1 MSTSPSNS
9 RAVVLVVDDDRL
21 IRKLA
26 LAALAD
32 ENEDERELLEA
43 EDGVAAQAILEERD
57 VDLVVTD
64 LMMPRLDGLG
74 LIRWANEHCP
84 GPAWII
90 LSGIESFDNAVE
102 AIHLGAL
109 DFLPKPPHFERLR
122 LAVRNALRQRTLES
136 ERQRLTTALGE
147 ANMALEDRIGQLE
160 EMCRLLEDQAHMLD
174 RDLAQAEVIQRALL
188 PREAPR
194 LDGFCIDTF
203 YRPGHRVGGDL
214 YDVFPIDDHLI
225 AIAIADACGHGV
237 SAAMLS
243 VLYKLHMRTNARSES
258 PGVGMPGTGP
268 PRTPA
273 ELLGHVNRALRNDL
287 PGPGMFITSAYALLD
302 TRTRQLTLSS
312 AGHPPLLWKRGSETI
327 RQIERTGPALG
338 LYGDARYDQVE
349 IDLAHGD
356 RLLFYTD
363 GLLDLGR
370 LEDTTKR
377 FAEFDGN
384 RPQDLL
390 RALFDPSSAYVGE
403 RDDVTLLLLSATE
416 GKGDYDDAV
425 ESRSAKTPI
434 GNDAEM
440 RHGETSNGSFLA
452 IAGRATWVSAADLYD
467 AAIEVLDRGRPLTL
481 DLTSC
486 TYLDSTVLG
495 TVHEI
500 VARATAAG
508 VEARIQGLGSTVK
521 PLFEELDMHA
531 VLETVVR
538 TPIDAPRELLPL
550 RLGSAGKD
558 RQLRVLHAHE
568 TLASLS
574 ADNREQ
580 LAQVLESLRA
590 ELRRG

>member
-1 MSTSPSNS
+1 MSTSPSDS
-9 RAVVLVVDDDRL
+9 RAVILVVDDDRL
-21 IRKLA
+21 IRQLA

-43 EDGVAAQAILEERD
+43 EDGVAAQAILTERQ

-122 LAVRNALRQRTLES
+122 LAVRNALHQRTLES
-136 ERQRLTTALGE
+136 ERQRLTVALSE
-147 ANMALEDRIGQLE
+147 ANVALEDRIGQLE

-174 RDLAQAEVIQRALL
+174 RDLAQAEIIQRALL
-188 PREAPR
+188 PRKAPR
-194 LDGFCIDTF
+194 LDGFCVDTF

-214 YDVFPIDDHLI
+214 YDVFPIDQHLI
-225 AIAIADACGHGV
+225 AISIADACGHGV

-258 PGVGMPGTGP
+258 PGIGMPGTGP

-273 ELLGHVNRALRNDL
+273 DLLGYVNRALRDDL
-287 PGPGMFITSAYALLD
+287 PGPGMFVTSAYAILD
-302 TRTRQLTLSS
+302 TRTRKLTLSS
-312 AGHPPLLWKRGSETI
+312 AGHPPLLWKQGSETI
-327 RQIERTGPALG
+327 RQLERTGPALG
-338 LYGDARYDQVE
+338 LYGDSRYDEME
-349 IDLAHGD
+349 INLQHGD

-377 FAEFDGN
+377 FAEFDGD

-390 RALFDPSSAYVGE
+390 RALFDPSSEQPGE
-403 RDDVTLLLLSATE
+403 RDDVTLLLLSATD
-416 GKGDYDDAV
+416 GKGHYDDAV
-425 ESRSAKTPI
+425 ESRPTKAPI
-434 GNDAEM
+434 EKGADV
-440 RHGETSNGSFLA
+440 RHGETPDGSFFA
-452 IAGRATWVSAADLYD
+452 IAGRATWASAADLYD
-467 AAIEVLDRGRPLTL
+467 AAIEVVDRGRPLTL

-486 TYLDSTVLG
+486 EYLDSTVLG
-495 TVHEI
+495 TLHEI
-500 VARATAAG
+500 IARATAAG
-508 VEARIQGLGSTVK
+508 IEARIQGLGSAVK

-531 VLETVVR
+531 VLETVAS
-538 TPIDAPRELLPL
+538 TPIAKPRELIPL
-550 RLGSAGKD
+550 RAGSSGND
-558 RQLRVLHAHE
+558 QQLRVLHAHE

-580 LAQVLESLRA
+580 LAQVLEALRA
-590 ELRRG
+590 ELRGG